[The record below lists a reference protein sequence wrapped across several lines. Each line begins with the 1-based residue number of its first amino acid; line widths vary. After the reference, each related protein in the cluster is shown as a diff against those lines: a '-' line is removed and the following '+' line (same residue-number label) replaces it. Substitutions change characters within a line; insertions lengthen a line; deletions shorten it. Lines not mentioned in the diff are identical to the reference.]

1 MAYIKFFI
9 IISYYYSL
17 VKMKFL
23 DSPHCPNQYE
33 DAADFA
39 INSMTDCTRDTRNWM
54 ISDNL
59 MLHDDKTKFLVLGT
73 R

>member
-1 MAYIKFFI
+1 
-9 IISYYYSL
+9 
-17 VKMKFL
+17 MKKVNKAFQGGL
-23 DSPHCPNQYE
+23 NKPHSHQYA

-39 INSMTDCTRDTRNWM
+39 INSMTDCIRDTRNWM

>member
-1 MAYIKFFI
+1 
-9 IISYYYSL
+9 
-17 VKMKFL
+17 MKFL
-23 DSPHCPNQYE
+23 DSPDCPDQY
-33 DAADFA
+33 ANADFA
-39 INSMTDCTRDTRNWM
+39 INSMTDCIIRDIRNWM

>member
-1 MAYIKFFI
+1 
-9 IISYYYSL
+9 
-17 VKMKFL
+17 MKFL
-23 DSPHCPNQYE
+23 DSPDCPDQYA
-33 DAADFA
+33 DADFA
-39 INSMTDCTRDTRNWM
+39 INSMTDCIIRDIRNWM